1 MATNPTLYAVVD
13 PTENVLLSVNGPC
26 MRSTIPVESDITLAS
41 ERLAKLQKGEKNK
54 LAIAK
59 VTIKVEE
66 IL

>member
-1 MATNPTLYAVVD
+1 MANPTLYAVVD
-13 PTENVLLSVNGPC
+13 PTENVLLSVNGPG
-26 MRSTIPVESDITLAS
+26 MRSSIPVESDITLAS